1 MAFFCMEFVIEPYR
15 LNECPERMTFFYI
28 FNIVLKI
35 LQQFYCS
42 LYEKCFWRVSVI
54 FSSRQMLWCSGH
66 LKTISTFVT
75 VCVFQPGLVT
85 HYNNLEH
92 PKPPPYQGAGIRTV
106 DISVP
111 IDKSLLS
118 STLVP
123 KQANSLCYGMTL
135 RPWHEQ
141 GHVCTKLVPKHP
153 THVDYRSQ

>member
-106 DISVP
+106 AISVP
-111 IDKSLLS
+111 INKSLPVRWFPS
-118 STLVP
+118 SLAKSIVM
-123 KQANSLCYGMTL
+123 AW
-135 RPWHEQ
+135 PWCQ
-141 GHVCTKLVPKHP
+141 GHVCTKLVPKH
-153 THVDYRSQ
+153 TIHVDYRSQ